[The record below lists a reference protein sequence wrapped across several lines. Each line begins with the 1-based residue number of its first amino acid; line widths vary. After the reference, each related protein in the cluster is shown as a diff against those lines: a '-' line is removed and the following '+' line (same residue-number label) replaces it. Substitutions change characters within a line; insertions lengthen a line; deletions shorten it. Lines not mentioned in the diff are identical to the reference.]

1 MLVMAGRW
9 FRVCCVSI
17 LKTVMQQDNLMIC
30 PFLLSRLLLVIP
42 NLFSSLLFSSL
53 PFHCPYRATETR
65 QKASIPIDIS
75 LQNRL

>member
-17 LKTVMQQDNLMIC
+17 LKTVTQQDNLMIC

-42 NLFSSLLFSSL
+42 NLFSSLPFPSL
-53 PFHCPYRATETR
+53 PFPSIVPTAQ
-65 QKASIPIDIS
+65 QKRDRKLAF
-75 LQNRL
+75 L

>member
-9 FRVCCVSI
+9 FRVCCVYP
-17 LKTVMQQDNLMIC
+17 QDCHAAGQFNDL
-30 PFLLSRLLLVIP
+30 PFFVIT
-42 NLFSSLLFSSL
+42 FTFGHTQSLLFSSL

>member
-17 LKTVMQQDNLMIC
+17 LKTVMQQDNLMIY

-42 NLFSSLLFSSL
+42 NLFSSLLFPSLPFSSL
-53 PFHCPYRATETR
+53 PFPFIVPTAQ
-65 QKASIPIDIS
+65 QKRDRKLAF
-75 LQNRL
+75 L

>member
-42 NLFSSLLFSSL
+42 NLFSSLPVSYTHLTL
-53 PFHCPYRATETR
+53 PT
-65 QKASIPIDIS
+65 
-75 LQNRL
+75 NREV

>member
-42 NLFSSLLFSSL
+42 NLFSSLHFPSIVLT
-53 PFHCPYRATETR
+53 AQ
-65 QKASIPIDIS
+65 QKRDKKLAF
-75 LQNRL
+75 L

>member
-42 NLFSSLLFSSL
+42 NLFSSL
-53 PFHCPYRATETR
+53 PFPSIVPTAQ
-65 QKASIPIDIS
+65 QKRDRKLAF
-75 LQNRL
+75 L

>member
-17 LKTVMQQDNLMIC
+17 LKTVTQQDNLMIC

-42 NLFSSLLFSSL
+42 NLFSSL
-53 PFHCPYRATETR
+53 PFPSIVPTAQ
-65 QKASIPIDIS
+65 QKRDRKLAF
-75 LQNRL
+75 L

>member
-42 NLFSSLLFSSL
+42 NLFSSLPFSSL
-53 PFHCPYRATETR
+53 PFPSIVPTAQ
-65 QKASIPIDIS
+65 QKRDRKLAF
-75 LQNRL
+75 L

>member
-1 MLVMAGRW
+1 MLVMTGRW

-42 NLFSSLLFSSL
+42 NLLSSLLFPSL
-53 PFHCPYRATETR
+53 PLSLPRNRNETE
-65 QKASIPIDIS
+65 S
-75 LQNRL
+75 

>member
-9 FRVCCVSI
+9 FRVCCWSI

-42 NLFSSLLFSSL
+42 NLFSSLPFPSL
-53 PFHCPYRATETR
+53 PFPSIVPTAQ
-65 QKASIPIDIS
+65 QKRDRKLAF
-75 LQNRL
+75 L

>member
-42 NLFSSLLFSSL
+42 NLFSSLLFPSL
-53 PFHCPYRATETR
+53 PLSLPRNRNETE
-65 QKASIPIDIS
+65 S
-75 LQNRL
+75 

>member
-17 LKTVMQQDNLMIC
+17 PKTVMRQDNLMIC

-42 NLFSSLLFSSL
+42 NLFSSL
-53 PFHCPYRATETR
+53 PFPSIVPTAQ
-65 QKASIPIDIS
+65 QKRDRKLAF
-75 LQNRL
+75 L

>member
-30 PFLLSRLLLVIP
+30 PFLLSRLLLLIP
-42 NLFSSLLFSSL
+42 NLFSSPHFPSL
-53 PFHCPYRATETR
+53 HFPSIVPTAQ
-65 QKASIPIDIS
+65 QKRDRKLAF
-75 LQNRL
+75 L

>member
-42 NLFSSLLFSSL
+42 NLLSSLLFPSL
-53 PFHCPYRATETR
+53 PLSLPRNRNETE
-65 QKASIPIDIS
+65 S
-75 LQNRL
+75 

>member
-42 NLFSSLLFSSL
+42 NLLSSLLFPSL
-53 PFHCPYRATETR
+53 PLSLPRNRNETE
-65 QKASIPIDIS
+65 
-75 LQNRL
+75 N

>member
-1 MLVMAGRW
+1 MLMMASRW

-42 NLFSSLLFSSL
+42 NLFSSLPFPSL
-53 PFHCPYRATETR
+53 PFPSIVPTAQ
-65 QKASIPIDIS
+65 QKRDRKLAF
-75 LQNRL
+75 L

>member
-42 NLFSSLLFSSL
+42 NLFSSLPFSSL
-53 PFHCPYRATETR
+53 LFPSLPLSLPRNRNETE
-65 QKASIPIDIS
+65 S
-75 LQNRL
+75 

>member
-17 LKTVMQQDNLMIC
+17 PKTVMQQDNLMIC

-42 NLFSSLLFSSL
+42 NLFSSLPFPSL
-53 PFHCPYRATETR
+53 PFPSIVPTAQ
-65 QKASIPIDIS
+65 QKRDRKLAF
-75 LQNRL
+75 L

>member
-1 MLVMAGRW
+1 MLVMTGRW

-42 NLFSSLLFSSL
+42 NLFSSIPFPSL
-53 PFHCPYRATETR
+53 PFPSIVPTAQ
-65 QKASIPIDIS
+65 QKRDRKLAF
-75 LQNRL
+75 L

>member
-1 MLVMAGRW
+1 MLVMAGHW

-42 NLFSSLLFSSL
+42 NLLSSLLFPSL
-53 PFHCPYRATETR
+53 PLSLPRNRNETE
-65 QKASIPIDIS
+65 S
-75 LQNRL
+75 

>member
-1 MLVMAGRW
+1 MLVMTGRW

-42 NLFSSLLFSSL
+42 NLFSSLLFPSL
-53 PFHCPYRATETR
+53 PFPSIVPTAQ
-65 QKASIPIDIS
+65 QKRDRKLAF
-75 LQNRL
+75 L

>member
-42 NLFSSLLFSSL
+42 NVFSCRHFPSIVLT
-53 PFHCPYRATETR
+53 AQ
-65 QKASIPIDIS
+65 QKRDKKLAF
-75 LQNRL
+75 L

>member
-42 NLFSSLLFSSL
+42 NLFSSLLFPSIV
-53 PFHCPYRATETR
+53 PTAQ
-65 QKASIPIDIS
+65 QKRDRKLAF
-75 LQNRL
+75 L